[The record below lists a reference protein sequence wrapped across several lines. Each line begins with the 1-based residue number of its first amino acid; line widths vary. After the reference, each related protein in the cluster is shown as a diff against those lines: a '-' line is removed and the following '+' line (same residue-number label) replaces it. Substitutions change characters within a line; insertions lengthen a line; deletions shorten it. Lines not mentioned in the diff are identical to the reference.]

1 MENRLEW
8 TSDSPLSTRGDII
21 RWWEARRYTFNA
33 FLLAVGFASWLL
45 VMTACSAAVKPGEDF
60 EEPMAMLSCTVIFV
74 VMANIFYTLGWIVDT
89 IFYNG
94 RPRNRLYKSG
104 LIFTVVLAALPGVWA
119 VVAWLI
125 TVFTGRKLD

>member
-1 MENRLEW
+1 MENGLEW

-21 RWWEARRYTFNA
+21 RWWESRRYTFNA
-33 FLLAVGFASWLL
+33 FLLAVAFASWLL
-45 VMTACSAAVKPGEDF
+45 VMTAGSAAVKPGEDF
-60 EEPMAMLSCTVIFV
+60 EEPMAMLSGTVIYV
-74 VMANIFYTLGWIVDT
+74 VMANIFYTLGWVVDT

-104 LIFTVVLAALPGVWA
+104 LIFTVVLTALPGVWA